1 MRKILGAIF
10 LSAALIFVG
19 NSSSEAYVKPVV
31 NVQGGQ
37 AQVVNCEEWITLRGE
52 PSVEGE
58 SLAQIPLGAYVIRYQ
73 NVPGTDFCVVKY
85 NGILGYALTY
95 YLRSTGV
102 ES

>member
-1 MRKILGAIF
+1 MA
-10 LSAALIFVG
+10 AALIFVG

-37 AQVVNCEEWITLRGE
+37 SQVVNCEEFITLRGE
-52 PSVEGE
+52 PSYEGE
-58 SLAQIPLGAYVIRYQ
+58 SLAHIPLGAYVIRYQ

-85 NGILGYALTY
+85 NGVLGYALTY